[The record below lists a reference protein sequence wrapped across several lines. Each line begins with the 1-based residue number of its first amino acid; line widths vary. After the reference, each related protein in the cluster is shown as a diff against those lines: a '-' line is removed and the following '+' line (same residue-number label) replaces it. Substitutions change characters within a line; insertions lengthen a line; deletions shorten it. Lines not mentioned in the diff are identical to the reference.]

1 MFNLLSFGKKM
12 AKVALSSALDSAKL
26 NRKNC
31 TAEEFPESQRFARIV
46 LLAQFGLCKTLNKR

>member
-1 MFNLLSFGKKM
+1 MFNLLSFGKKI
-12 AKVALSSALDSAKL
+12 AKVAYFLHNSAKL

-31 TAEEFPESQRFARIV
+31 TAEEFPESQRFACTV